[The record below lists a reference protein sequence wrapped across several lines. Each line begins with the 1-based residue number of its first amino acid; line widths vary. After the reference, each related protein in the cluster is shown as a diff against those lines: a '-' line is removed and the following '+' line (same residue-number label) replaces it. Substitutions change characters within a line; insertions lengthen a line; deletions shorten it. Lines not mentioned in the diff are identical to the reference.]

1 MGDPAHLG
9 EEKTQPMF
17 NACRFRIAL
26 TLLALAGTAFA
37 AGPAPAKRTSTNTP
51 RAVILSWDG
60 AKPDVL
66 RFLLAQGHLQTFKGL
81 QESGCWTMEA
91 HTIVPSLTLPSH
103 VSMVTGLLAA
113 GHGVTWNSDR
123 PEKGPLKVPTVFS
136 LAREAGLR
144 VALIVGKKKLALL
157 AGPGGADCQVLEK
170 GSPGD
175 VAHRAIQT
183 LRDKDPDLLFVHF
196 GAPDAAGHD
205 FGWGDAAA
213 GRPPSPEY
221 EAALCSCDDATGQFL
236 AALRSDPRW
245 ARTLVILTAD
255 HGGLGTNH
263 GGEDPQETTIPW
275 VASGGLVVARGA
287 LKVPVHTT
295 DTAATALAALGL
307 NVPAGWNGKPVP
319 GVLAEPSPAV
329 RLKPAA

>member
-1 MGDPAHLG
+1 M
-9 EEKTQPMF
+9 TF
-17 NACRFRIAL
+17 SNRSRVSL
-26 TLLALAGTAFA
+26 TLLAALACSTFA
-37 AGPAPAKRTSTNTP
+37 AGPTPVKGPSHAPP
-51 RAVILSWDG
+51 RVVILSWDG

-66 RFLLAQGHLQTFKGL
+66 RSLLAQGHLPTFKGL
-81 QESGCWTMEA
+81 QDGGRWTLEA

-103 VSMVTGLLAA
+103 VSMTTGLLAA

-123 PEKGPLKVPTVFS
+123 PDKGPLKVPTVFS

-144 VALIVGKKKLALL
+144 VALIVGKTKLALL
-157 AGPGGADCQVLEK
+157 AGPGAPDCQVVKE
-170 GSPGD
+170 GGPED
-175 VAHRAIQT
+175 VARLAVQAV
-183 LRDKDPDLLFVHF
+183 RQRDPDLLFVHF

-205 FGWGDAAA
+205 FGWGDTAA

-221 EAALCSCDDATGQFL
+221 EAALCSCDEATGKLL

-245 ARTLVILTAD
+245 AHTLLILTAD
-255 HGGLGTNH
+255 HGGLDKNH

-275 VASGGLVVARGA
+275 IASGGLVAARGV

-307 NVPAGWNGKPVP
+307 NVPADWNGKPVP
-319 GVLAEPSPAV
+319 GVLAEKAPAV
-329 RLKPAA
+329 QLKPAA